1 MSCKKN
7 IKYVMV
13 NIDKLIRQ
21 GAHYGQFSNIGH
33 PQTRKFLYGSTS
45 VRNNQVIDL
54 VQTGLSLQKAR
65 NLIHQVSIA
74 RGTILLV
81 ATEDPMSTI
90 LSRLGDKYPIH
101 YVNTKWIGG
110 MLTNWK
116 TLSQAIRKFHTLDF
130 LSKNGQLETLSS
142 QDIVKLKKQ
151 KSRLEK
157 YLGGI
162 KYLTGLPWLVV
173 VLGPGDKRGVISEC
187 EKLDIPTI
195 GVLDT
200 YCNPSDFTIYV
211 PCSAEAPQSH
221 SWIVIQIIEAI
232 VSNLKRFPS
241 ASSNKPP
248 RLSSR
253 SPRLL
258 SPSKYLNNPSRLQ
271 DLIDDLNRSTQAG
284 GF

>member
-1 MSCKKN
+1 M
-7 IKYVMV
+7 
-13 NIDKLIRQ
+13 
-21 GAHYGQFSNIGH
+21 
-33 PQTRKFLYGSTS
+33 
-45 VRNNQVIDL
+45 
-54 VQTGLSLQKAR
+54 
-65 NLIHQVSIA
+65 A

-81 ATEDPMSTI
+81 ATEEPMSTI
-90 LSRLGDKYPIH
+90 ISRLGDKYPIH

-116 TLSQAIRKFHTLDF
+116 TLSQAIRKLHTLDF
-130 LSKNGQLETLSS
+130 LSKEGRLETLSA

-151 KSRLEK
+151 KLRLEK

-162 KYLTGLPWLVV
+162 KYLTGLPWLVI

-200 YCNPSDFTIYV
+200 YCNPNDFTIYV

-232 VSNLKRFPS
+232 VSNLKRLPKTDLEIKPS
-241 ASSNKPP
+241 VVSRPQRSVPP
-248 RLSSR
+248 K
-253 SPRLL
+253 
-258 SPSKYLNNPSRLQ
+258 KYLKNPLVIQ
-271 DLIDDLNRSTQAG
+271 GLIDDFNNSRRPK
-284 GF
+284 F